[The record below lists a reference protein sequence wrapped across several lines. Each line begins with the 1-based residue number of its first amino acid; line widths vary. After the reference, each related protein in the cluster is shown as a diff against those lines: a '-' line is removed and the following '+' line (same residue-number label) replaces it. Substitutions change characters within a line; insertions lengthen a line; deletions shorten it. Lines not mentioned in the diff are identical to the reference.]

1 MKRILAILAAVLILA
16 LPVATMADYNINI
29 QCTIELHVTERNPV
43 MKFLTDNTY
52 SSTVPFVQDD
62 YFSVKWTDKTEVA
75 AIYWEWLTIPTRALV
90 ECISETGECV
100 YEREYENV
108 IRFITVFPAEEVREV
123 RMTVLEGEGK
133 LTELFVY
140 NQKQMLMQQKAVDWQ
155 EPLEKADIMLVEA
168 HGYDDV
174 LVFGA
179 VLPTYTDRGYA
190 ISVADM
196 GCDTIGRQR
205 ESSGGSYLAG
215 LRNFKTFFEFKD
227 HLKVTYELYT
237 KTWLEEDPRDPEAL
251 LVAEI
256 RRVKPEVVITYDL
269 VNGSIN
275 HGANKLTAEI
285 TVKAVADAADPTLF
299 PESAEQYGAWQVK
312 KLYIHMYDQNQ
323 IFIDVDTPLDSFDG
337 KTARQVA
344 AEGMYKWKNGAEAAK
359 IQNIR
364 SGKYHPSDYG
374 LYFSTVG
381 EDVAKNDFLENIPPQ
396 CLTTYAAPAAE
407 PAR

>member
-1 MKRILAILAAVLILA
+1 MKRFLAILVAMLILA
-16 LPVATMADYNINI
+16 LPAAAMADNNINAL
-29 QCTIELHVTERNPV
+29 CTIELHVTEPKPV
-43 MKFLTDNTY
+43 MNNLIDNTY
-52 SSTVPFVQDD
+52 STTVPFIEEDWL
-62 YFSVKWTDKTEVA
+62 SVKWTDKAEVG
-75 AIYWEWLTIPTRALV
+75 AIYWEWLTIPGRALV
-90 ECISETGECV
+90 ECLSEEGEVIS
-100 YEREYENV
+100 EREYENV
-108 IRFITVFPAEEVREV
+108 IRFITVFPPEGVREV

-133 LTELFVY
+133 MAELFVY
-140 NQKQMLMQQKAVDWQ
+140 TPKQAAQQQKAVVWE

-190 ISVADM
+190 VTVADM

-227 HLKVTYELYT
+227 HLKVDYELYT

-256 RRVKPEVVITYDL
+256 RRVRPEVVITYDL
-269 VNGSIN
+269 TRGSIG
-275 HGANKLTAEI
+275 HGANRLTAEI
-285 TVKAVADAADPTLF
+285 TVKAVADAANPDLF
-299 PESAEQYGAWQVK
+299 PESAQEYGAWQVK

-323 IFIDVDTPLDSFDG
+323 IFIDVDTPLDSFGG
-337 KTARQVA
+337 KTARKIA
-344 AEGMYKWKNGAEAAK
+344 MEGMWKWKNGLEEKK
-359 IQNIR
+359 IENIR

-374 LYFSTVG
+374 LYFSAVG
-381 EDVAKNDFLENIPPQ
+381 EDVAKNDFLENIPPE
-396 CLTTYAAPAAE
+396 CLTTYTANPE
-407 PAR
+407 PTS

>member
-1 MKRILAILAAVLILA
+1 MKRVLAILIAVLILV
-16 LPVATMADYNINI
+16 LPAATMADYNINL
-29 QCTIELHVTERNPV
+29 QCTIELHVTEPRPV

-52 SSTVPFVQDD
+52 SSTVPFVAGDWFRVAWRSQ
-62 YFSVKWTDKTEVA
+62 TEVA
-75 AIYWEWLTIPTRALV
+75 AVYWEWLTIPTRALV
-90 ECISETGECV
+90 ECLDEGGNVV

-108 IRFITVFPAEEVREV
+108 IRFITVFPQEGVREV

-140 NQKQMLMQQKAVDWQ
+140 NQKQLSMQQKTVDWQ
-155 EPLEKADIMLVEA
+155 EPLEKADIMVVEA

-179 VLPTYTDRGYA
+179 VIPTYTDRGYA
-190 ISVADM
+190 VTVADM

-205 ESSGGSYLAG
+205 ESSGGSYLSG

-256 RRVKPEVVITYDL
+256 RRVRPEVVVTYDL

-275 HGANKLTAEI
+275 HGANRLTAEI
-285 TVKAVADAADPTLF
+285 TVKAVADAADPSLF
-299 PESAEQYGAWQVK
+299 PESAQEYGAWQVK

-323 IFIDVDTPLDSFDG
+323 IFIDVDTPLASFDG

-364 SGKYHPSDYG
+364 SGKYHPSEYG
-374 LYFSTVG
+374 LYFSAVG
-381 EDVAKNDFLENIPPQ
+381 EDVEKNDLLENIPPE
-396 CLTTYAAPAAE
+396 CLTTYAASATE
-407 PAR
+407 PAP